1 MFGLGIT
8 EILLILGII
17 ILIFGA
23 KKLPEVGS
31 GLGRAIQ
38 NFKKASS
45 ESEEIDVTPSKDK
58 DKDKDA

>member
-58 DKDKDA
+58 DKDA